1 MKIRPDLC
9 FIYVSKYSKSC
20 ISRPNL
26 PNIKISIFQTPMKST
41 FNFSKKGFH
50 RHHNLEIFVVG
61 LKNTVFQICSFP
73 LQEWCI
79 IYRRTYLRQKYGDM
93 LEKGVPPCMNYQ
105 Q

>member
-1 MKIRPDLC
+1 MSDKSHYSDAEEQFSDLEEKIE
-9 FIYVSKYSKSC
+9 
-20 ISRPNL
+20 
-26 PNIKISIFQTPMKST
+26 SIFFFGKIL
-41 FNFSKKGFH
+41 FFELLSKNGFYG
-50 RHHNLEIFVVG
+50 HHNLEIFVGG

-93 LEKGVPPCMNYQ
+93 LEKGVPPCTNYQ

>member
-1 MKIRPDLC
+1 MRKIM
-9 FIYVSKYSKSC
+9 S
-20 ISRPNL
+20 
-26 PNIKISIFQTPMKST
+26 SIT
-41 FNFSKKGFH
+41 FFDKKLFFELSSKKLFYG
-50 RHHNLEIFVVG
+50 RDNLKIFVGG

-93 LEKGVPPCMNYQ
+93 LEKGVPPCTNYQ